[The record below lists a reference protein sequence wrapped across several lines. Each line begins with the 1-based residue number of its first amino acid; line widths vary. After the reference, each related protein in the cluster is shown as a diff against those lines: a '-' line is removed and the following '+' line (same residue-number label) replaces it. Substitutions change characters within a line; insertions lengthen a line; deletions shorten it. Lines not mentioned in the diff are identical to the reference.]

1 MTVCDSDHSHP
12 SADGFTDYNE
22 YISKA
27 PMANQIVRFTRP
39 LSDAEQALAACLI
52 DSKIKSDTAKRQQ
65 MAALGHPV
73 SQNELL
79 ILSHSLRNKVHAPVG
94 TSKAVLRAKLQKALA
109 QV

>member
-12 SADGFTDYNE
+12 SNDGFTDYNE
-22 YISKA
+22 YISKG
-27 PMANQIVRFTRP
+27 PMANQIVRFARP
-39 LSDAEQALAACLI
+39 LNDAEQALAACLI

-73 SQNELL
+73 SQNDLL
-79 ILSHSLRNKVHAPVG
+79 ILSHSLRSKVNAPAG
-94 TSKAVLRAKLQKALA
+94 TSKAVLKAKLQKALA